1 MLVSATTLAG
11 KRAEA
16 GGATALITSR
26 GHGQGAAS
34 AHSPLPLDRPS
45 ANQVIQGSLSP
56 NRSLLHARVG
66 PRPPPQIEFLPD
78 QIYWFNQKAHIK
90 ITNTRQQCE
99 CFAGK
104 VLKVTSTLIQWA
116 WLYAPHIS
124 FIRGRDILN
133 RQKPALVTDS
143 QQLYL
148 SKDATLTLREA
159 QYLISKGAQPG
170 EQIHFTPLDFNLK
183 GFRNTD
189 NRQHWSNLLT
199 WLQHEFDPEIFL
211 IRRINA
217 IPPPK
222 GKSQKLWVQCIKSL
236 VNLQKQ
242 NMIQHDDGTYVP
254 DPLFDKL
261 TMLSKCL
268 PILLLRVP
276 PAVAPETKAA
286 IITKNCERFLE
297 GAWQGLALA
306 AQQDLEVCNIFAQ
319 GKNAAE
325 RRPPPDSA
333 QTRLQQVLEKT
344 RLLQYSKAMN
354 LLRSPGLARQP
365 LDVILQIL
373 AGLHPAESEQDLSQA
388 RPPDEDGAFNS
399 STFDFITGAWFA
411 RQIKTSS
418 RGTAVDQWGWD
429 TREMW
434 EPFTYDHE
442 LMNDLAEVWVR
453 PLAAGY
459 LPSQYRQILIGG
471 RLIALSKYPKP
482 GVRPICISDA
492 LRRLVGKG
500 LLKKCQLF
508 FQQYFQESAPN
519 VIQFGGSI
527 PNGATF
533 MHLLLSAIHDFFS
546 TEPAQSSLSQEDP
559 FVILSLDSSNA
570 FNCLSREQLFKVLL
584 DGCNITLKSPTQS
597 GASQPMESLPQGW
610 NLLWHF
616 IA

>member
-1 MLVSATTLAG
+1 VLVSATTLAG

-211 IRRINA
+211 IR
-217 IPPPK
+217 
-222 GKSQKLWVQCIKSL
+222 LIK
-236 VNLQKQ
+236 V
-242 NMIQHDDGTYVP
+242 
-254 DPLFDKL
+254 
-261 TMLSKCL
+261 
-268 PILLLRVP
+268 R
-276 PAVAPETKAA
+276 
-286 IITKNCERFLE
+286 
-297 GAWQGLALA
+297 GA
-306 AQQDLEVCNIFAQ
+306 
-319 GKNAAE
+319 
-325 RRPPPDSA
+325 
-333 QTRLQQVLEKT
+333 
-344 RLLQYSKAMN
+344 
-354 LLRSPGLARQP
+354 
-365 LDVILQIL
+365 
-373 AGLHPAESEQDLSQA
+373 
-388 RPPDEDGAFNS
+388 
-399 STFDFITGAWFA
+399 
-411 RQIKTSS
+411 
-418 RGTAVDQWGWD
+418 
-429 TREMW
+429 
-434 EPFTYDHE
+434 
-442 LMNDLAEVWVR
+442 
-453 PLAAGY
+453 
-459 LPSQYRQILIGG
+459 
-471 RLIALSKYPKP
+471 
-482 GVRPICISDA
+482 
-492 LRRLVGKG
+492 
-500 LLKKCQLF
+500 
-508 FQQYFQESAPN
+508 
-519 VIQFGGSI
+519 
-527 PNGATF
+527 
-533 MHLLLSAIHDFFS
+533 
-546 TEPAQSSLSQEDP
+546 
-559 FVILSLDSSNA
+559 
-570 FNCLSREQLFKVLL
+570 
-584 DGCNITLKSPTQS
+584 
-597 GASQPMESLPQGW
+597 
-610 NLLWHF
+610 
-616 IA
+616 

>member
-1 MLVSATTLAG
+1 M
-11 KRAEA
+11 
-16 GGATALITSR
+16 
-26 GHGQGAAS
+26 
-34 AHSPLPLDRPS
+34 
-45 ANQVIQGSLSP
+45 
-56 NRSLLHARVG
+56 
-66 PRPPPQIEFLPD
+66 
-78 QIYWFNQKAHIK
+78 
-90 ITNTRQQCE
+90 
-99 CFAGK
+99 
-104 VLKVTSTLIQWA
+104 
-116 WLYAPHIS
+116 
-124 FIRGRDILN
+124 
-133 RQKPALVTDS
+133 
-143 QQLYL
+143 
-148 SKDATLTLREA
+148 TLREA

-459 LPSQYRQILIGG
+459 LPSQYRQTLIGG

-482 GVRPICISDA
+482 GVRPICISNA

-559 FVILSLDSSNA
+559 FVILSLDTGQLQR
-570 FNCLSREQLFKVLL
+570 FQLSLTRTAL
-584 DGCNITLKSPTQS
+584 
-597 GASQPMESLPQGW
+597 
-610 NLLWHF
+610 
-616 IA
+616 